1 MVEAEALGKSRFE
14 QLIEMRGN
22 AAHCTARRSEQQD
35 GGSMAH
41 HKILPAVQLL
51 PQAAEALHAFAEKA
65 SQFLGAIV
73 NPYKPSNAL
82 QNVNLTCEI
91 SRLPSCSDG

>member
-1 MVEAEALGKSRFE
+1 
-14 QLIEMRGN
+14 
-22 AAHCTARRSEQQD
+22 
-35 GGSMAH
+35 MAH

-65 SQFLGAIV
+65 SEFLGAIV

-82 QNVNLTCEI
+82 QNVNLACEI
-91 SRLPSCSDG
+91 SRLEITKPVVLRWLIYKVAKRRPD